1 MECNKLIEKPNK
13 ETWVEFMDRAKRNGV
28 SPTMQEQIDRRERN
42 ETGWISVKDRLPD
55 QKVEVIV
62 ATRFNDVFT
71 TTFADGHF
79 DDCVDGYVTHWQ
91 PLPAP
96 PEENK

>member
-1 MECNKLIEKPNK
+1 MSRTRILCNDCGFPQVYCTCKCDVL
-13 ETWVEFMDRAKRNGV
+13 TA
-28 SPTMQEQIDRRERN
+28 N

-55 QKVEVIV
+55 KKVEVIV

-91 PLPAP
+91 ALPEP
-96 PEENK
+96 PNTRRTK